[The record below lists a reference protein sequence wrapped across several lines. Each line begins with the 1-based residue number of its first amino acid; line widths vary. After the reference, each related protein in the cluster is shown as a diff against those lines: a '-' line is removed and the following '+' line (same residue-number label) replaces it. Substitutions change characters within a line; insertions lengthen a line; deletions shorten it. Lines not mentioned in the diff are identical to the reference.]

1 MRLSI
6 ATRYVRVTELPEPAC
21 MPLATMVK
29 RDVDVPP
36 AVAFGTCMSVLN
48 LSGET
53 IGMASDSSLFGLFP
67 DLLQYFSVDF
77 LKIEK

>member
-1 MRLSI
+1 
-6 ATRYVRVTELPEPAC
+6 

-29 RDVDVPP
+29 RDDDVPP
-36 AVAFGTCMSVLN
+36 AVAFGTCMSVL
-48 LSGET
+48 LSSGET

-67 DLLQYFSVDF
+67 DLLQYFLGDF